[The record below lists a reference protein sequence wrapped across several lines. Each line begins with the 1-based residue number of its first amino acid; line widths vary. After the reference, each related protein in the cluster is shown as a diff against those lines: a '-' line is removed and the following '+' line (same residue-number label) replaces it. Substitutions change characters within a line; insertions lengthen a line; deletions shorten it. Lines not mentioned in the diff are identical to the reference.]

1 MKIEHSVWSE
11 PNGWE
16 SDKPFASLGE
26 SAGLVLAFCGAGP
39 EAAKKCLSAVRA
51 AYPNAVVFGC
61 SSGGEIQNTQV
72 FDETFAAT
80 AIAFE
85 HTTIK
90 AARAPITRIE
100 DSFQAGADVVG
111 ALARPGLRHVF
122 LVSEGLKVNG
132 SEVIRGVNSALPDGV
147 SLSGGFASDDQ
158 RLQNTYIWCE
168 GDPEQSALAAI
179 GFYGDRLRVGVA
191 VSAGWEPFGP
201 ERLVTRSKNNVLY
214 EFDGTSALAVY
225 KRYLGE
231 HAAGLPITG
240 VLYPIQ
246 VRDGDC
252 DERLLRTLLAVDE
265 EEQSMTF
272 AGEIPEG
279 SVARL
284 MFGNVD
290 RVIEGVKNGKQVWFN
305 DLQAGE
311 TQFGIVVSCSARR
324 PVLKQRI
331 EEEVEAVIEIIGCSA
346 PLAGFYSYG
355 EIAPTKAG
363 GKAELHNQTM
373 TITCFAED

>member
-1 MKIEHSVWSE
+1 
-11 PNGWE
+11 
-16 SDKPFASLGE
+16 
-26 SAGLVLAFCGAGP
+26 
-39 EAAKKCLSAVRA
+39 
-51 AYPNAVVFGC
+51 
-61 SSGGEIQNTQV
+61 
-72 FDETFAAT
+72 
-80 AIAFE
+80 
-85 HTTIK
+85 
-90 AARAPITRIE
+90 
-100 DSFQAGADVVG
+100 
-111 ALARPGLRHVF
+111 
-122 LVSEGLKVNG
+122 
-132 SEVIRGVNSALPDGV
+132 
-147 SLSGGFASDDQ
+147 
-158 RLQNTYIWCE
+158 
-168 GDPEQSALAAI
+168 
-179 GFYGDRLRVGVA
+179 
-191 VSAGWEPFGP
+191 
-201 ERLVTRSKNNVLY
+201 
-214 EFDGTSALAVY
+214 
-225 KRYLGE
+225 
-231 HAAGLPITG
+231 
-240 VLYPIQ
+240 
-246 VRDGDC
+246 
-252 DERLLRTLLAVDE
+252 
-265 EEQSMTF
+265 MTF